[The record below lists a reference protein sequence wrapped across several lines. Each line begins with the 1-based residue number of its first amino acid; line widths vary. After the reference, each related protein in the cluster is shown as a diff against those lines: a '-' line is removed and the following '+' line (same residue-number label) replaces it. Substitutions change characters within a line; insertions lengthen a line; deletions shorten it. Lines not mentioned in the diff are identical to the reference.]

1 MKVAVLSNLSVI
13 PCKIILFCTSDEG
26 RAAVVFPWGCTNY
39 SGVCRPMCLP
49 TELPFGPFGCAK
61 GFVCCVSHI
70 IL

>member
-1 MKVAVLSNLSVI
+1 MKINKTCHCLNLCMQAYESGSV
-13 PCKIILFCTSDEG
+13 E
-26 RAAVVFPWGCTNY
+26 AAVVFPWGCTNY